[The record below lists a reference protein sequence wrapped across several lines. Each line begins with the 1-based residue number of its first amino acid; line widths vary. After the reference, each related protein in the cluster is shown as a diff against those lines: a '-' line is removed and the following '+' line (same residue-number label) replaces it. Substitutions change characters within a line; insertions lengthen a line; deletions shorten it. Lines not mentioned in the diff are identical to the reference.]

1 MTDTD
6 GSDTIDTIELYHT
19 RFTPSRFSAIQRNA
33 TVTRDFKCTIPK
45 PIVVVVHVNSQPAQA
60 LIDTGSLANFVSLT
74 LVEQLKLECV
84 MLEKPLTI
92 QLAVQGSRLKVNF
105 SVKVRFQYQGTDYA
119 RYFDVINLQSYDMIL
134 GTLFLYQ
141 HQVMVGL
148 NSPRIVRGSKV
159 PLEMKGTQV
168 SMLKSQATEVYEESL
183 EQVRE
188 QLHELARPLCSQAG
202 TTTLPP
208 LWAINHSIP
217 LIDEEKIYPW
227 RPSKCPEPLRP
238 LWVEKKKAYL
248 QLGCWKLTTTR
259 NTCPMLLILK
269 PGTPIQLHVVVD
281 LHE

>member
-1 MTDTD
+1 
-6 GSDTIDTIELYHT
+6 
-19 RFTPSRFSAIQRNA
+19 
-33 TVTRDFKCTIPK
+33 
-45 PIVVVVHVNSQPAQA
+45 
-60 LIDTGSLANFVSLT
+60 
-74 LVEQLKLECV
+74 
-84 MLEKPLTI
+84 
-92 QLAVQGSRLKVNF
+92 
-105 SVKVRFQYQGTDYA
+105 
-119 RYFDVINLQSYDMIL
+119 MIL

-148 NSPRIVRGSKV
+148 NSPCIVRGSKV

-168 SMLKSQATEVYEESL
+168 SMLESQATEVYEESL

-202 TTTLPP
+202 TTALPP

-238 LWVEKKKAYL
+238 LWVEKKKVYL